1 MVIKLEGKVRRTG
14 KSSKTGRDY
23 DFGTLYFLYP
33 ERGVDGMAAV
43 GKLVDP
49 FNVDLDKL
57 VVGQYYNLDI
67 DLNGNITGVT
77 PAKP

>member
-14 KSSKTGRDY
+14 KSSKTGREY
-23 DFGTLYFLYP
+23 DFGTLYFLCK
-33 ERGVDGMAAV
+33 EKGVDGLAAV

-49 FNVDLDKL
+49 FDVDLDKL
-57 VVGQYYNLDI
+57 VVGQYYNLEI
-67 DLNGNITGVT
+67 DLNGNVMGVT